1 MRLGALVVAVA
12 RLEKGRI
19 REFGKDPACIGF
31 MTIIAVVGD

>member
-1 MRLGALVVAVA
+1 MVAVA